1 MHPDLQPVAP
11 VPLRPVPMTVLEAT
25 IPPLPRIDPVLG
37 TGEQEVA

>member
-11 VPLRPVPMTVLEAT
+11 VPLRPVPMSVLEAT
-25 IPPLPRIDPVLG
+25 IPPSPRTDPVLG